1 MWDKRLSA
9 LGQFPR
15 RCVRTDGG
23 EVKDGKVLAP
33 VSVRLSEPIFVRKT
47 TPKNERDGRLIK
59 SSWREGGRDGGRR
72 QSDATSL
79 DRLSLQ
85 KRLEWKGNLIL
96 QAATA
101 DDSAIGT

>member
-1 MWDKRLSA
+1 M
-9 LGQFPR
+9 
-15 RCVRTDGG
+15 RTDGG
-23 EVKDGKVLAP
+23 EVKDGKVLARL
-33 VSVRLSEPIFVRKT
+33 SVRLSVPIFVRKT
-47 TPKNERDGRLIK
+47 TPKNERDGRTPYK
-59 SSWREGGRDGGRR
+59 VVGREGGRDGGRR

-101 DDSAIGT
+101 DDSAIET